1 MRTRRDHLRKISEA
15 EQTDFLLELAKT
27 HAMYAHEYRLLAKAH
42 EDLDGTLL
50 QLMGD
55 RDELDARYV
64 RHLVGLCRRYDVP
77 FNEVEFRAS
86 MESIA

>member
-1 MRTRRDHLRKISEA
+1 MRTRRSNLRKISEA
-15 EQTDFLLELAKT
+15 EQNDFLLELAKT

-42 EDLDGTLL
+42 EEQDETLL
-50 QLMGD
+50 QLMSD

-64 RHLVGLCRRYDVP
+64 RHMVGLCRRYGVP
-77 FNEVEFRAS
+77 FNEAEFRAS

>member
-1 MRTRRDHLRKISEA
+1 MRTRRHHFRTMTDA
-15 EQTDFLLELAKT
+15 EQADFLLDLAKT

-42 EDLDGTLL
+42 EEQDETLL
-50 QLMGD
+50 QLMSD

-64 RHLVGLCRRYDVP
+64 RHMVGLCRRYGVP
-77 FNEVEFRAS
+77 FNEAEFRAS

>member
-1 MRTRRDHLRKISEA
+1 MRTRRERISHLTDDLRA
-15 EQTDFLLELAKT
+15 DFLLELAKT

-42 EDLDGTLL
+42 EEQDETLL
-50 QLMGD
+50 QLMSD

-64 RHLVGLCRRYDVP
+64 RHMVGLCRRYGVP
-77 FNEVEFRAS
+77 FNEAEFRAS